1 MSGATS
7 FPKAAPPLC
16 ATKHDLYPDID
27 PSAALADTATG
38 LAVLVT
44 GAGRG
49 VGRAEALA
57 FAQAGARKLVLT
69 SRSQQEL
76 DDVKQAILALDKRTD
91 VVVHTADLTDPNSVD
106 DLFHAA
112 GDIDVLVNNAG
123 YLEPCTPIR
132 SSDPQDWCRSID
144 INLKGTYLAT
154 RAFLRSADE
163 QGRLD
168 PDRAS
173 RPEHADKV
181 GLTVINTSSVG
192 SAGTRPGFSGYQ
204 PAKSM
209 INRFTEFL
217 HFEEPLVRAFAMHP
231 GAVMTKLARDSM
243 PPDTHGL
250 LTDKPEL
257 AGGFAVWLA
266 TQSKADFLRGRYVS
280 ANWDVTALVNKA
292 SDVVERD
299 LLWTRV
305 VGQEQVMPRS
315 SQVHL
320 Y

>member
-7 FPKAAPPLC
+7 FPKAAPPLV
-16 ATKHDLYPDID
+16 ATKHVLYSAID
-27 PSAALADTATG
+27 PTTALADAAKG
-38 LAVLVT
+38 LAVLIT

-57 FAQAGARKLVLT
+57 FAQAGARKLVLS
-69 SRSQQEL
+69 SRSHQEL
-76 DDVKQAILALDKRTD
+76 DEVKQAILALDNGTD
-91 VVVHTADLTDPNSVD
+91 VVVHPADLTDDKNVEA
-106 DLFHAA
+106 LFEAA
-112 GDIDVLVNNAG
+112 GEVDVLVNNAG

-132 SSDPQDWCRSID
+132 TSDPSDWCRSID

-154 RAFLRSADE
+154 RAFLRSADHH
-163 QGRLD
+163 GRLD

-209 INRFTEFL
+209 VNRFTEFL
-217 HFEEPLVRAFAMHP
+217 HFEEPLVRTFAMHP

-280 ANWDVTALVNKA
+280 ANWDVTELVKKEP
-292 SDVVERD
+292 DVVERD

-315 SQVHL
+315 SQIHL

>member
-1 MSGATS
+1 MATN
-7 FPKAAPPLC
+7 FPKAAPPLVGR
-16 ATKHDLYPDID
+16 THHDVYADID
-27 PSAALADTATG
+27 PADALADAAKG
-38 LAVLVT
+38 LCVLVT

-49 VGRAEALA
+49 VGRAEAIA
-57 FAQAGARKLVLT
+57 FAQAGAKKVVLT
-69 SRSQQEL
+69 SRSKDEL
-76 DDVKQAILALDKRTD
+76 DEVKAAIDALGKGTD
-91 VVVHTADLTDPNSVD
+91 VVIHTADITDEKSVD
-106 DLFHAA
+106 ELFETA
-112 GDIDVLVNNAG
+112 GEVDALINNAG
-123 YLEPCTPIR
+123 YLEPCVSIR
-132 SSDPQDWCRSID
+132 EGNPSDWARSID
-144 INLKGTYLAT
+144 INLKGTHLAT
-154 RAFLRSADE
+154 RAFLRSAE
-163 QGRLD
+163 KSGRLD

-209 INRFTEFL
+209 VNRFTEFL
-217 HFEEPLVRAFAMHP
+217 HFEEPLVRTFSMHP
-231 GAVMTKLARDSM
+231 GGVMTKLARESM

-250 LTDKPEL
+250 LTDKAEL
-257 AGGFAVWLA
+257 AGGFSVWLA

-280 ANWDVTALVNKA
+280 ANWDVNELVKKA
-292 SDVVERD
+292 PEVIERD

-305 VGQEQVMPRS
+305 VGQEQVMPKT